1 VTDENGSIAHE
12 RCVPKDMIR
21 MAVRVD
27 DVSDRLVGTV
37 RIAASSFCPSRRL
50 PPVSITATPLS
61 PMTNP
66 TLAIAPLFPRVIS
79 AVRP

>member
-1 VTDENGSIAHE
+1 LPARGEGARQVRVTDEHGSIAHE

-27 DVSDRLVGTV
+27 DVSDR
-37 RIAASSFCPSRRL
+37 PSRTL
-50 PPVSITATPLS
+50 PPVPITATPLS